1 MLRHAIV
8 SVVVRCT
15 RHAWL
20 TIIVAALLGVVS
32 GVYAARHFAINTD
45 INTLISPDLTWR
57 QREIAFEKAFP
68 QHLRS
73 ILVVVEAPTAELT
86 TQATDLLWNRLEAD
100 KSHFIQVTQPGGGA
114 FFRKNGL
121 LFLPVAETEKV
132 AGQLTQADPLIGQLA
147 TDPSLRGLIEVLQ
160 MGLTGVELEKITL
173 DAMLRPLT
181 ATADTVEAVLANKPV
196 HFSWHE
202 MLAGDN
208 PEANSKRKFIDIQP
222 KLDFSALEPGKE
234 ATDAIR
240 RAVSDLKLALV
251 HAARNAGAPLTLAAA
266 ATAAGFLSFL
276 PTAYRGVSELGQIA
290 GMGMLVAY
298 LTSITLLPALLKV
311 LNPKGEP
318 EPLGFAF
325 LGPVDKFMEDHRVA
339 IIVGVAIVS
348 LGGLPLLYYLQFD
361 FNPINLR
368 NPKVESIATFLD
380 LRKDPITG
388 ANAISVLAPNLEAA
402 KPIEERL
409 SKLPEVSQV
418 RTLNFFVPADQ
429 DKKLAAIA
437 KARNEI
443 EPSFKPDAAQE
454 PPTDEE
460 NVTAL
465 NEAVTNLKEAAEKH
479 PGQGAAAA
487 KRLSDLLGK
496 LAASTPEVRQ
506 KAADAFL
513 RPLKTAFADLRDLL
527 QAHPVTLADV
537 PNDIAELWRTADGRA
552 RVEVLP
558 VSGPTSRTQT
568 SLALPTATQG
578 ACRGSG

>member
-1 MLRHAIV
+1 MSHLDYGIFDCDTHCYEPRDAF
-8 SVVVRCT
+8 T
-15 RHAWL
+15 R
-20 TIIVAALLGVVS
+20 
-32 GVYAARHFAINTD
+32 
-45 INTLISPDLTWR
+45 
-57 QREIAFEKAFP
+57 
-68 QHLRS
+68 
-73 ILVVVEAPTAELT
+73 
-86 TQATDLLWNRLEAD
+86 
-100 KSHFIQVTQPGGGA
+100 
-114 FFRKNGL
+114 
-121 LFLPVAETEKV
+121 
-132 AGQLTQADPLIGQLA
+132 
-147 TDPSLRGLIEVLQ
+147 
-160 MGLTGVELEKITL
+160 
-173 DAMLRPLT
+173 
-181 ATADTVEAVLANKPV
+181 
-196 HFSWHE
+196 
-202 MLAGDN
+202 
-208 PEANSKRKFIDIQP
+208 
-222 KLDFSALEPGKE
+222 
-234 ATDAIR
+234 
-240 RAVSDLKLALV
+240 
-251 HAARNAGAPLTLAAA
+251 
-266 ATAAGFLSFL
+266 FL
-276 PTAYRGVSELGQIA
+276 PTDYRGVSELGQIA

-388 ANAISVLAPNLEAA
+388 ANAISVLAPNLEAV

-437 KARNEI
+437 KARDEI

-454 PPTDEE
+454 PPTDAD

-496 LAASTPEVRQ
+496 LAGRCKDEGPGGASRPRQQGVQHRQQERGGLAGAGLGDGDEV
-506 KAADAFL
+506 AAAQDGRDCLFL
-513 RPLKTAFADLRDLL
+513 NRCGSD
-527 QAHPVTLADV
+527 VTEGLGV
-537 PNDIAELWRTADGRA
+537 SREKGRKAELLKRH
-552 RVEVLP
+552 
-558 VSGPTSRTQT
+558 
-568 SLALPTATQG
+568 
-578 ACRGSG
+578 